1 MDRFFTKTVALLL
14 ILLQIGAIFAIPI
27 QEARAAPEEELE
39 ERRELAKR
47 GGARAFYGFYNAGN
61 SKRDN
66 VAAVPYY
73 LYEKRGGGRAFNH
86 NADLYY
92 RFDKRGGGRAFAG
105 SWSPYLE
112 RFYDYK
118 RSAYPI
124 YFGDSP
130 YY

>member
-1 MDRFFTKTVALLL
+1 MDRFATRFIALLL
-14 ILLQIGAIFAIPI
+14 VLLQIGSIFATPI
-27 QEARAAPEEELE
+27 AEAQGAPEDVDD
-39 ERRELAKR
+39 RRELEKR

-61 SKRDN
+61 SKRDQ
-66 VAAVPYY
+66 AAALPYY

-86 NADLYY
+86 NANLF

-112 RFYDYK
+112 RDN
-118 RSAYPI
+118 S
-124 YFGDSP
+124 

>member
-1 MDRFFTKTVALLL
+1 MDRFFAKLVALLL
-14 ILLQIGAIFAIPI
+14 VLLQIGAIMTTPIP
-27 QEARAAPEEELE
+27 EAAPEDVET
-39 ERRELAKR
+39 RRELEKR

-61 SKRDN
+61 SKRDQ
-66 VAAVPYY
+66 VALPYY

-86 NADLYY
+86 NANLFRYE
-92 RFDKRGGGRAFAG
+92 KRGGGRAFAG

-118 RSAYPI
+118 RSGYPI
-124 YFGDSP
+124 YFSDNS

>member
-1 MDRFFTKTVALLL
+1 MERFNTKLVALLL
-14 ILLQIGAIFAIPI
+14 VLLQIGSIISTPIP
-27 QEARAAPEEELE
+27 EVAPEDVVDEANAPRGLE
-39 ERRELAKR
+39 KR

-61 SKRDN
+61 SKRDQI
-66 VAAVPYY
+66 AALPYY

-86 NADLYY
+86 NANLFRYE
-92 RFDKRGGGRAFAG
+92 KRGGGRAFAG

-118 RSAYPI
+118 RSGYPV
-124 YFGDSP
+124 YFADNS